1 MPTPAERLTTM
12 PVLQKLRSAARLL
25 RGKGLSET
33 VDVARLRAADL
44 YLACRPLPS
53 DPTRRTRLLAE
64 TLNRWGG
71 LSAVPVEAADL
82 VGARDALLDCYLRHR
97 FALAART
104 AAVLANLR
112 PVEAAIAA
120 DSLLAVWDFA
130 GIAAALPA
138 WHRAVVGTAYAPRV
152 AQVGRRAALRLGR
165 LGDAAA
171 ELESIGDDLG
181 ASTLRGDLCDAL
193 GRMDEARDA
202 YEQAIR
208 RNGTDPYAR
217 QAYGFFLMKA
227 GRVRDGLAS
236 WAAADAL
243 SGVYPLR
250 RHRPQWAGETL
261 GCRRLMVLFE
271 HGLGDMLQVARFLP
285 RLLARE
291 PDATVLARLP
301 APLIGLFA
309 RQFPRIRFI
318 DEDARE
324 PDYDLFVPSMHLA
337 GVLDATDLGPRSGYI
352 DLGPPAR
359 PSAARPRVGVC
370 WRGHPRQYEV
380 TRSIPL
386 DVFTRLFASSNVDFV
401 VLLNRLTAAENDR
414 LAAEAN
420 VEVPPIRDFVDLA
433 SLVSSC
439 DLVVSVD
446 TAVVHLAG
454 AGGVPTLLLSRPDSC
469 WRWGTEGSH
478 GPWYETVEV
487 LRHGGDM
494 DWLRLLD
501 AAASRIGALGTAAAA
516 A

>member
-1 MPTPAERLTTM
+1 MPAFR
-12 PVLQKLRSAARLL
+12 KLKSAAHLL
-25 RGKGLSET
+25 HHKGLSAT
-33 VDVARLRAADL
+33 ADLARLRLAEL
-44 YLACRPLPS
+44 YLARRPVPS
-53 DPTRRTRLLAE
+53 DPTRRARRLAE

-71 LSAVPVEAADL
+71 LSAVPVAAADL
-82 VGARDALLDCYLRHR
+82 AGARDALLVPYLRHR
-97 FALAART
+97 FAAAART
-104 AAVLANLR
+104 AATLGDLR
-112 PVEAAIAA
+112 PVEAAVAA

-138 WHRAVVGTAYAPRV
+138 WRRAVAGTAYAPRV

-165 LGDAAA
+165 LGEAAA
-171 ELESIGDDLG
+171 DLDSSDDDLG

-193 GRMDEARDA
+193 GRMDDAREA

-208 RNGTDPYAR
+208 RNGADPYAR
-217 QAYGFFLMKA
+217 QAYGFHLMKA

-236 WAAADAL
+236 WAASDAL

-250 RHRPQWAGETL
+250 RHRPQWAGEAL
-261 GCRRLMVLFE
+261 GRRRLMVLFE

-285 RLLARE
+285 CLLERE
-291 PDATVLARLP
+291 PEAAIMARLP
-301 APLIGLFA
+301 APLLGLLS
-309 RQFPRIRFI
+309 RQFPRIRFV
-318 DEDARE
+318 DEGERE

-337 GVLDATDLGPRSGYI
+337 GVLDRPDFEPRSGYLE
-352 DLGPPAR
+352 LGPPAR
-359 PSAARPRVGVC
+359 RSAARPRVGVC

-386 DVFTRLFASSNVDFV
+386 DVFARLFASPDVDFV
-401 VLLNRLTAAENDR
+401 VLLNRLTPAESER
-414 LAAEAN
+414 LAAEPN
-420 VEVPPIRDFVDLA
+420 VEAPTIRDFVDLA

-446 TAVVHLAG
+446 TAVTHLAG

-469 WRWGTEGSH
+469 WRWGIEGSH

-494 DWLRLLD
+494 DWPRLLD
-501 AAASRIGALGTAAAA
+501 AAAARIGALGAASAA
-516 A
+516 T